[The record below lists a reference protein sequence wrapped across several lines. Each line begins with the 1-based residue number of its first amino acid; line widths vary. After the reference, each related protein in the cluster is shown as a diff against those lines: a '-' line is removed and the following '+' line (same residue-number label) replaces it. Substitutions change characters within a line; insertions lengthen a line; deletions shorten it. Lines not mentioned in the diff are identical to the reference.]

1 LIHIDTEP
9 SRDKDEGDNT
19 VEGDQRIK
27 EESVDVERRV
37 GICPNDAGE
46 VGRQDRDVI
55 PASWPM
61 RRASKVIENWCD
73 LCARVTSERVVD
85 NQ

>member
-1 LIHIDTEP
+1 M
-9 SRDKDEGDNT
+9 
-19 VEGDQRIK
+19 VEGDQRIR

-37 GICPNDAGE
+37 DVCHGDVVE

-61 RRASKVIENWCD
+61 RRASNVIENWRD
-73 LCARVTSERVVD
+73 LWKNIVSKFIWMVKRDSSQSFVFD
-85 NQ
+85 G